1 MAKSDQPAS
10 YESKRYKPTPKND
23 MKPVP
28 EIQGKNKFN

>member
-10 YESKRYKPTPKND
+10 YESKKYKPTQKND

-28 EIQGKNKFN
+28 EIQGKKKFN